1 MSEGPTGTGAG
12 PSGAPPRLLRR
23 LVVQA
28 RPRWGAVAAV
38 AVASLLGAPLALLT
52 PVPMK
57 VAVDSVLG
65 TEPVPGWLAAALP
78 ASWLAEGR
86 LLLTVAGLV
95 VAIALAQQVQG
106 LAAGLLRA
114 WTDERLVLDFRAR
127 LFEHVQRLALGF
139 HDLRGASDSL
149 YRVQYDAL
157 AVRDVITQ
165 GVVPVATSAATV
177 VAMVG
182 VSAYVDWQLTL
193 VALAIAPAL
202 LLLSQGVKGRLRR
215 QWMLHKDR
223 EAAAMGVVQEVL
235 GALRVVKAFGQERRE
250 VGRFRRHA
258 EGAVRARLGAETSQ
272 ALFNVALHTT
282 VALGTAVVLYLGV
295 QNVRTGQITTGDL
308 VLVLLYLALLYVP
321 LQTLGMKAAAL
332 QTAFASAAR
341 AFALLDEAPEVDE
354 ADDAAPL
361 DRARGAVAFRD
372 VAFAYDGAAPVFEGV
387 TVEVPAGAR
396 VGIVGPTGAGKS
408 TLLGLLPRLY
418 DPTDGRVLLDGTDLR
433 DLRLAD
439 LRRQFAIVLQ
449 DPVLFSGTVAEN
461 IAYGRPDAGPDQIE
475 EAARHA
481 NAHGFIQGLVGGYG
495 APVGDR
501 GMRLSGGERQRVS
514 LARAFLRD
522 APVLL
527 LDEPTSAVDVAT
539 ERLVMDAVER
549 LMEGRT
555 TFMISHRPDTLDRCD
570 LVLRVGGGRVEVLAG
585 AAADRA
591 LPAYA
596 GS

>member
-1 MSEGPTGTGAG
+1 MSDR
-12 PSGAPPRLLRR
+12 PPRLFRR
-23 LVVQA
+23 LLGQA
-28 RPRWGAVAAV
+28 RPHAAAVAAL
-38 AVASLLGAPLALLT
+38 AALSLAAAPLALLT

-57 VAVDSVLG
+57 VALDHVLG
-65 TEPVPGWLAAALP
+65 DVPVPPWLAAVLPGAALESEAALLLAAAL
-78 ASWLAEGR
+78 A
-86 LLLTVAGLV
+86 V
-95 VAIALAQQVQG
+95 VAIALVQQLQG
-106 LAAGLLRA
+106 LAAALLQA
-114 WTDERLVLDFRAR
+114 WTDERLVLGFRAR
-127 LFEHVQRLALGF
+127 IFEHVQRLALGF
-139 HDLRGASDSL
+139 HDLRGAADTL

-157 AVRDVITQ
+157 AVRDAVTQ
-165 GVVPVATSAATV
+165 GAVPLATSAATV
-177 VAMVG
+177 VVMVG
-182 VSAYVDWQLTL
+182 VSAAIDWKLTL
-193 VALAIAPAL
+193 VALAIAPVL
-202 LLLSQGVKGRLRR
+202 LVLSQAVKGRLRR
-215 QWMLHKDR
+215 QWTHRKEL
-223 EAAAMGVVQEVL
+223 EASAMGVVQEVL

-250 VGRFRRHA
+250 VERFRVHA
-258 EGAVRARLGAETSQ
+258 EAGVGARVRAEATQ
-272 ALFNVALHTT
+272 AGFNVLLHTA
-282 VALGTAVVLYLGV
+282 VAAGTATVLYLGV
-295 QNVRTGQITTGDL
+295 QHVRAGVITTGEL

-321 LQTLGMKAAAL
+321 LQTLGMKVAAL

-341 AFALLDEAPEVDE
+341 AFELLDHAPEVDQ
-354 ADDAAPL
+354 APDA
-361 DRARGAVAFRD
+361 RALGRAAGAVTFDD
-372 VAFAYDGAAPVFEGV
+372 VAFAYPGAAPVFEGV
-387 TVEVPAGAR
+387 SVEVPAGAR

-418 DPTDGRVLLDGTDLR
+418 DPTAGRVLLDGADLR

-449 DPVLFSGTVAEN
+449 DPVLFAGSVAEN
-461 IAYGRPDAGPDQIE
+461 VAYGRPEAGPDEIR
-475 EAARHA
+475 EAARRA
-481 NAHGFIQGLVGGYG
+481 NAHDFVEALPGGYD

-539 ERLVMDAVER
+539 ERLVMDAVDR

-570 LVLRVGGGRVEVLAG
+570 LVLRVGGGGVEVLDG
-585 AAADRA
+585 QAARRA

>member
-1 MSEGPTGTGAG
+1 MTGGP
-12 PSGAPPRLLRR
+12 PRPPRLFRR
-23 LVVQA
+23 LLAQA
-28 RPRWGAVAAV
+28 RPHAGAVAAL
-38 AVASLLGAPLALLT
+38 AALGLAGAPLALLT

-57 VAVDSVLG
+57 VALDHVLG
-65 TEPVPGWLAAALP
+65 DVPAPPWLAAVVPDAVL
-78 ASWLAEGR
+78 ASDGA
-86 LLLTVAGLV
+86 LLLTAALAV
-95 VAIALAQQVQG
+95 VAIAFVQQAQGFGV
-106 LAAGLLRA
+106 ALLQAR
-114 WTDERLVLDFRAR
+114 TDERLVLGFRAR
-127 LFEHVQRLALGF
+127 IFAHVQRLALGF
-139 HDLRGASDSL
+139 HDLRGTADTL

-157 AVRDVITQ
+157 AVRDGVTQ
-165 GVVPVATSAATV
+165 GAVPLVTSAATV
-177 VAMVG
+177 AVMVG
-182 VSAYVDWQLTL
+182 VSVAIDWQLT
-193 VALAIAPAL
+193 VAALAIAPVL
-202 LLLSQGVKGRLRR
+202 LVLSQAVKGRLRR
-215 QWMLHKDR
+215 QWTHRKEL
-223 EAAAMGVVQEVL
+223 EAAAMGVVQEAL

-250 VGRFRRHA
+250 VERFRVHA
-258 EGAVRARLGAETSQ
+258 EAGVGARVRAEATQ
-272 ALFNVALHTT
+272 AGFNLLLHTA
-282 VALGTAVVLYLGV
+282 VAAGTAVVLYLGV
-295 QNVRTGQITTGDL
+295 QHVRSGLITTGEL

-341 AFALLDEAPEVDE
+341 AFALLDEAPEVDQA
-354 ADDAAPL
+354 ADARPL
-361 DRARGAVAFRD
+361 GRAGGAVAFED
-372 VAFAYDGAAPVFEGV
+372 VAFGYPGGGPVFEGV

-396 VGIVGPTGAGKS
+396 VGVVGPTGAGKS

-418 DPTDGRVLLDGTDLR
+418 DPTAGRVLLDGTDLR

-449 DPVLFSGTVAEN
+449 DPVLFSGSVAEN
-461 IAYGRPDAGPDQIE
+461 VAYGRPDATAAE
-475 EAARHA
+475 VREAARLA
-481 NAHGFIQGLVGGYG
+481 NAHDFVEALPGGYD

-570 LVLRVGGGRVEVLAG
+570 LVLRVGGGGVEVLEG
-585 AAADRA
+585 AAAGRA

-596 GS
+596 AP